1 MFSSALT
8 TEQRDDV
15 QQYVQSKYGIGSS
28 TLGSPTFSPMTGVY
42 STAQTVTITGD
53 PSAIV
58 YYTTDGSTPTTSS
71 TPYTSPITVSTST
84 TIRAINWT
92 PGQTSAVS
100 NDYVQIDPT
109 TASVETPYLWYKA
122 DNGVISSSGSVST
135 WSDSSGSGNGD
146 ATQTNGSNQPTIV
159 SNAVNG
165 LPALNFNGSSQYLQF
180 PSPSFAQVGR
190 SAVFIVTKPTSIINN
205 ARLFETANGAAQDNI
220 YMSEGTPNSLN
231 LYEYNGTTSQ
241 HLTATSAVTS
251 GQYQL
256 LETNASTIYPGYA
269 TTLYTNG
276 VAKGSMNYLSPTQ
289 VARTGNYIGIDYS
302 RTASLSFNGQ
312 IAEILFYQGPVS
324 TSQQTAIESYL
335 MTKYGISAGVAAP
348 SISPSGNTVWAT
360 SQLVTITNNAAE
372 QAVIHYTTD
381 GTTPTSSSP
390 TYTGPFN
397 VSSTTT
403 VQAIAVES
411 AGSSTVTSAV
421 VQIDSTT
428 ASVPRSS
435 LGIQVES

>member
-1 MFSSALT
+1 MFSSMSS
-8 TEQRDDV
+8 Q
-15 QQYVQSKYGIGSS
+15 KYGIGSS

-165 LPALNFNGSSQYLQF
+165 LPALNF
-180 PSPSFAQVGR
+180 
-190 SAVFIVTKPTSIINN
+190 T
-205 ARLFETANGAAQDNI
+205 
-220 YMSEGTPNSLN
+220 
-231 LYEYNGTTSQ
+231 
-241 HLTATSAVTS
+241 
-251 GQYQL
+251 
-256 LETNASTIYPGYA
+256 
-269 TTLYTNG
+269 
-276 VAKGSMNYLSPTQ
+276 
-289 VARTGNYIGIDYS
+289 
-302 RTASLSFNGQ
+302 
-312 IAEILFYQGPVS
+312 
-324 TSQQTAIESYL
+324 
-335 MTKYGISAGVAAP
+335 
-348 SISPSGNTVWAT
+348 
-360 SQLVTITNNAAE
+360 
-372 QAVIHYTTD
+372 
-381 GTTPTSSSP
+381 
-390 TYTGPFN
+390 
-397 VSSTTT
+397 
-403 VQAIAVES
+403 
-411 AGSSTVTSAV
+411 
-421 VQIDSTT
+421 
-428 ASVPRSS
+428 
-435 LGIQVES
+435 